1 MMHGQSKSKTETL
14 SEEEIK
20 QRAEKGQQIL
30 DSLDYFF
37 KVRKNQV
44 NQPEDQLAF
53 SELMAKL
60 CPEIATIYNYRR
72 EVLQTKFDHLGG
84 LLKESK
90 SIDAY
95 KQLLKL
101 IQSEFMLIAILL
113 KQHPK
118 SYTLWT
124 HRQWMVLRSQEID
137 QLISSINEDNQF
149 KLIEAIRQE
158 YELCSKM
165 LDRDER
171 NFHVWNYRNWLSSIS
186 AFGKEDEF
194 TKKKIEQ
201 NFSNFSAYHFRSK
214 YFMKNYNQ
222 SENILER
229 IKTEQILG
237 LLPLPFNRLKEET
250 ELIQQAIYIQ
260 PKEHGVYLYHRWL
273 VGVVQPYGVTKVDKV
288 SNNSITLQ
296 FNRAVTNV
304 ENTFEIFNKENSLKI
319 INVRVEGS
327 NAIISFEEQQVDSLK
342 IKIHNQIYENGSL
355 ETTMSED
362 ESSKFL
368 IPSEMDITI
377 NNEGFTFT
385 NTTQKEFQDATQEIY
400 KYLDENIDF
409 IKQVI
414 EEEKENRFPYIQLL
428 YLLQFK
434 LRTQRLIDESKTSE
448 IIKEALQH
456 CQQLKK
462 IQNDHQAQFLY
473 DFWSQF

>member
-1 MMHGQSKSKTETL
+1 MMHGQSKSRTEIL

-84 LLKESK
+84 LLTESK

-95 KQLLKL
+95 KQLVKL

-137 QLISSINEDNQF
+137 QLISSINQDNQL
-149 KLIEAIRQE
+149 KLIEAIKQE

-171 NFHVWNYRNWLSSIS
+171 NFHVWNYRNWLSSIC
-186 AFGKEDEF
+186 AFGREDEF

-214 YFMKNYNQ
+214 FFMKNYNQ
-222 SENILER
+222 PENIIER
-229 IKTEQILG
+229 IKSDKIL
-237 LLPLPFNRLKEET
+237 EET

-260 PKEHGVYLYHRWL
+260 PKEHGVFLYHRWL
-273 VGVVQPYGVTKVDKV
+273 VGVVQPFGVTKVEKI
-288 SNNSITLQ
+288 SNNSVTLQ
-296 FNRAVTNV
+296 FNRAITNV
-304 ENTFEIFNKENSLKI
+304 ENSFELFNNENALKI
-319 INVRVEGS
+319 INVKVEGI
-327 NAIISFEEQQVDSLK
+327 NVIITFEEQQLNNLK
-342 IKIHNQIYENGSL
+342 IRILNQIYQNGAL
-355 ETTMSED
+355 DTMISED
-362 ESSKFL
+362 EFSKFL
-368 IPSEMDITI
+368 IPSEIDVTFD
-377 NNEGFTFT
+377 NEGFKQT
-385 NTTQKEFQDATQEIY
+385 NTIQQEFQGAIHEIN

-414 EEEKENRFPYIQLL
+414 EEEKENRFPYIQIL
-428 YLLQFK
+428 YLFQFK
-434 LRTQRLIDESKTSE
+434 LRTQKLIDASKSSE
-448 IIKEALQH
+448 IVKEALQH
-456 CQQLKK
+456 CDKLKK
-462 IQNDHQAQFLY
+462 IQNDHQAQFLFE
-473 DFWSQF
+473 FWSQF

>member
-1 MMHGQSKSKTETL
+1 MMHGQSKLKAEIL

-20 QRAEKGQQIL
+20 LRAEKGQQIL

-84 LLKESK
+84 LLSESK
-90 SIDAY
+90 NIDIY
-95 KQLLKL
+95 KQLVKL
-101 IQSEFMLIAILL
+101 IQSEFMLITILL

-137 QLISSINEDNQF
+137 QLISQINQENQF
-149 KLIEAIRQE
+149 KLIEAIKQE

-222 SENILER
+222 SENIIER

-237 LLPLPFNRLKEET
+237 LLPLPFERLKQET

-273 VGVVQPYGVTKVDKV
+273 VGVVQPFGVTKIEKV
-288 SNNSITLQ
+288 QNNSIQLQ
-296 FNRAVTNV
+296 FNRPVTNV
-304 ENTFEIFNKENSLKI
+304 ENSFEIFNQENVLKI
-319 INVRVEGS
+319 INIKVEGIRV
-327 NAIISFEEQQVDSLK
+327 IISFEEQQITNLK
-342 IKIHNQIYENGSL
+342 IKIHNQIYENQSK
-355 ETTMSED
+355 ETIISED
-362 ESSKFL
+362 ESSKFMV
-368 IPSEMDITI
+368 PSEI
-377 NNEGFTFT
+377 NLTKNNDGFTYT
-385 NTTQKEFQDATQEIY
+385 NTIQQEFQNAINEIH
-400 KYLDENIDF
+400 KYLEENIDF

-414 EEEKENRFPYIQLL
+414 EEERENRFPYIQVL

-434 LRTQRLIDESKTSE
+434 LRTQKLIDESKTNA

-456 CQQLKK
+456 CEQLKK

-473 DFWSQF
+473 EFWSQF

>member
-1 MMHGQSKSKTETL
+1 MMHGQSKLKAETL

-20 QRAEKGQQIL
+20 LRAEKGQQIL

-60 CPEIATIYNYRR
+60 CPEISTIYNYRR

-84 LLKESK
+84 LLSESK
-90 SIDAY
+90 SIDVY

-101 IQSEFMLIAILL
+101 IQSEFMLITILL

-137 QLISSINEDNQF
+137 QLISSINQDNQF
-149 KLIEAIRQE
+149 KLIEAIKQE

-222 SENILER
+222 SENIIER

-237 LLPLPFNRLKEET
+237 LLPLPFNRLKDET

-273 VGVVQPYGVTKVDKV
+273 VGVVQPFGVTKVEKV
-288 SNNSITLQ
+288 QNNSVTLQ

-304 ENTFEIFNKENSLKI
+304 ENSFELFNNDNALKI
-319 INVRVEGS
+319 INIRVEGI
-327 NAIISFEEQQVDSLK
+327 NVIINFEEQQINNLK
-342 IKIHNQIYENGSL
+342 IRIHNQIYQNGSL
-355 ETTMSED
+355 ETMLSED
-362 ESSKFL
+362 EFSKFL
-368 IPSEMDITI
+368 IPSEI
-377 NNEGFTFT
+377 NLTFDNEGFKY
-385 NTTQKEFQDATQEIY
+385 NNIIQQEFQGAIYEIN
-400 KYLDENIDF
+400 KYLDENIEF

-414 EEEKENRFPYIQLL
+414 EEEKENRFPYIQIL
-428 YLLQFK
+428 YLFQFK
-434 LRTQRLIDESKTSE
+434 LRTQKLIDASKSSD
-448 IIKEALQH
+448 IVKEALQH
-456 CQQLKK
+456 CDKLKK
-462 IQNDHQAQFLY
+462 IQNDHQAQFLFE
-473 DFWSQF
+473 FWSQF

>member
-1 MMHGQSKSKTETL
+1 MHGQSKLKAEIL

-20 QRAEKGQQIL
+20 LRAEKGQQIL

-84 LLKESK
+84 LLSESK
-90 SIDAY
+90 SIDIY
-95 KQLLKL
+95 KQLVKL

-137 QLISSINEDNQF
+137 QLISSINQENQF
-149 KLIEAIRQE
+149 KLIEAIKQE

-222 SENILER
+222 SENIIER

-237 LLPLPFNRLKEET
+237 LLPLPFERLKQET

-273 VGVVQPYGVTKVDKV
+273 VGVVQPFGVTKIEKV
-288 SNNSITLQ
+288 QNNSIQLQ
-296 FNRAVTNV
+296 FNRPITNV
-304 ENTFEIFNKENSLKI
+304 ENSFEIFNQENVLKI
-319 INVRVEGS
+319 INIKVEGIRV
-327 NAIISFEEQQVDSLK
+327 IISFEEQQITNLK
-342 IKIHNQIYENGSL
+342 IKIHNQIYENQSK
-355 ETTMSED
+355 ETIISED
-362 ESSKFL
+362 ESSKFMV
-368 IPSEMDITI
+368 PSEIDLTI
-377 NNEGFTFT
+377 NNDGFTYT
-385 NTTQKEFQDATQEIY
+385 NTIQQEFKNAINEIH

-414 EEEKENRFPYIQLL
+414 EEERENRFPYIQVL

-434 LRTQRLIDESKTSE
+434 LRTQKLIDESKTNA

-456 CQQLKK
+456 CEQLKK

-473 DFWSQF
+473 EFWSQF

>member
-1 MMHGQSKSKTETL
+1 MHGQSKSKAETL

-20 QRAEKGQQIL
+20 LRAEKGQQIL
-30 DSLDYFF
+30 ESLDYFF

-72 EVLQTKFDHLGG
+72 EVLQTKFDHLGT
-84 LLKESK
+84 LLSESK
-90 SIDAY
+90 SFEAY

-101 IQSEFMLIAILL
+101 IQSEFMLITILL

-137 QLISSINEDNQF
+137 QLITQINQDNQF
-149 KLIEAIRQE
+149 KLIEAIKQE

-171 NFHVWNYRNWLSSIS
+171 NFHVWNYRNWLSSIC

-222 SENILER
+222 SENIIER

-237 LLPLPFNRLKEET
+237 LIPLPFNILKEET

-273 VGVVQPYGVTKVDKV
+273 VGVIQPFGFTKVEKA
-288 SNNSITLQ
+288 SNNSIILQ
-296 FNRAVTNV
+296 FNRAVNNV
-304 ENTFEIFNKENSLKI
+304 ENSFELFNNENALKI
-319 INVRVEGS
+319 IDIRVEGI
-327 NAIISFEEQQVDSLK
+327 NVIISFEEQQLLNLK
-342 IKIHNQIYENGSL
+342 IKIINQIYQYGSR
-355 ETTMSED
+355 ETMMSED
-362 ESSKFL
+362 EFSRFL
-368 IPSEMDITI
+368 VPSEINITF
-377 NNEGFTFT
+377 NNDGFQFT
-385 NTTQKEFQDATQEIY
+385 NKIQKEFIDAINQIHN
-400 KYLDENIDF
+400 YLDDNLGF

-414 EEEKENRFPYIQLL
+414 EEEKQNRFPYIQIL

-434 LRTQRLIDESKTSE
+434 LRTQKLIDASKSNE
-448 IIKEALQH
+448 IIQEALQH
-456 CQQLKK
+456 CEQLKK

-473 DFWSQF
+473 EFWSQF